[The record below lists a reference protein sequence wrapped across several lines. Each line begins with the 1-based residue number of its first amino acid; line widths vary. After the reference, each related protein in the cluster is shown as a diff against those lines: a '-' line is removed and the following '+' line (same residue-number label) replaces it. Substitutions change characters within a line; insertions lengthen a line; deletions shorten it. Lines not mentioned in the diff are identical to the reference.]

1 MDKLAK
7 GNHLLTCDEGVTRLE
22 EGEEGWAIMLGR
34 SRRGYRRFILG
45 KLGTGGGIRMDSP
58 LSRDSQVLPLK
69 VLSKHIDLALLKG
82 AYPGYLGVT
91 TRWTDVLSATNM

>member
-1 MDKLAK
+1 MSLSICVDKLAN
-7 GNHLLTCDEGVTRLE
+7 GNHLLTCDGEVNRLE

-34 SRRGYRRFILG
+34 RRRRYTRFILG

-69 VLSKHIDLALLKG
+69 VLAKHIDPALL
-82 AYPGYLGVT
+82 
-91 TRWTDVLSATNM
+91 

>member
-1 MDKLAK
+1 M
-7 GNHLLTCDEGVTRLE
+7 TCDGEINRLE

-34 SRRGYRRFILG
+34 SRRGYTRFILG
-45 KLGTGGGIRMDSP
+45 KLGTGGGMTDSP
-58 LSRDSQVLPLK
+58 LSRESQVLPLK

-82 AYPGYLGVT
+82 AYPEYLGVT

>member
-1 MDKLAK
+1 MSLSICVDKLAK
-7 GNHLLTCDEGVTRLE
+7 GSHLLTCDEEVTRLE

-34 SRRGYRRFILG
+34 RRRYKRFILG

-69 VLSKHIDLALLKG
+69 VLAKHIDPAL
-82 AYPGYLGVT
+82 
-91 TRWTDVLSATNM
+91 